1 LPLETVETLP
11 PALMRAGTLMRAGV
25 SGIRKLLGN
34 DRTPQR
40 PPEAKLELPAPRSNP
55 ALPAPKQSEAPA
67 LPAPRG
73 AGDRSKRSSDQD
85 IELANFRM
93 QTKKREKV
101 RKDQKPDRGE
111 VTIGGRAK
119 KRGESRTPSTETEFK
134 RGGSVGASRRAD
146 GCAQRGKTRGRI
158 S

>member
-1 LPLETVETLP
+1 LKAINLPLETVETLP

-40 PPEAKLELPAPRSNP
+40 PPEAKLELPAPKSNP
-55 ALPAPKQSEAPA
+55 ALPAPKKTEAPA
-67 LPAPRG
+67 LSAPK
-73 AGDRSKRSSDQD
+73 RSKEDA
-85 IELANFRM
+85 ELANFRM
-93 QTKKREKV
+93 KTKEREKV

-111 VTIGGRAK
+111 VTIGRKAK
-119 KRGESRTPSTETEFK
+119 KRGESRTPPTETEFK